1 LKKQLKQVKAAIKTV
16 RSYHQKAA
24 FAIKRDLI
32 ENLSHIFHDSNHEEM
47 YSKDLIEVTLLDYG
61 EIFVIK
67 MLDISQNT
75 IEVDPKYANRLIHW
89 DS

>member
-1 LKKQLKQVKAAIKTV
+1 MKQVKAAIKTV